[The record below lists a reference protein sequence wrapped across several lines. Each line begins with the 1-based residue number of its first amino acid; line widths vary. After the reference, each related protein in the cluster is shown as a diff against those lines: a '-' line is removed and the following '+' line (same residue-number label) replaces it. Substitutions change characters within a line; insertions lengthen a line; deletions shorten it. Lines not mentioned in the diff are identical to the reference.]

1 MNKKLLFSIV
11 VPVYGA
17 EKYLNRC
24 VRSIQNQTYQNIEII
39 LVDDGSPD
47 ECPAMCDAFA
57 QNDSRIQVLHKA
69 NGGQGS
75 ARKAGAIVASGDYVC
90 CVDADDEIAL
100 NYVERMAEVGEQYC
114 PEMIC
119 CGFSWAT
126 EGGRKDRPLKNREG
140 FYSRQDIQKEIFPEL
155 IQTANAEYFSP
166 SIWGKAIKT
175 ELYRKQQLCVDDRL
189 KIGEDG
195 ACTIPCVYH
204 AQSMYILRECMYYYW
219 DNNSSMTRNRKAFA
233 WDGPELIAYHLEKRL
248 DMTQFDFRQQWYR
261 KITHELFTVVSS
273 QFYRAES
280 YRTITA
286 DIRRHL
292 QEPLY
297 QKAIENSQF
306 EGLSGKMARL
316 ALKHRLFVLIW
327 LFNKLKN

>member
-47 ECPAMCDAFA
+47 KCPAMCDAFA

-119 CGFSWAT
+119 CGLSWAS
-126 EGGRKDRPLKNREG
+126 EEGRKDRPLKNRAG
-140 FYSRQDIQKEIFPEL
+140 FYSRQDIQIEIFPEL
-155 IQTANAEYFSP
+155 IQTVNAEYFSP
-166 SIWGKAIKT
+166 SICGKAIKT

-204 AQSMYILRECMYYYW
+204 AQSMYILHECMYYYW
-219 DNNSSMTRNRKAFA
+219 DNSSSMTRNRKAFA
-233 WDGPELIAYHLEKRL
+233 WDGPKLIAEHLQACIAIDE
-248 DMTQFDFRQQWYR
+248 FDFEAQLSR
-261 KITHELFTVVSS
+261 KIVHELFTVVKS
-273 QFYRAES
+273 QFDRDVPYKE
-280 YRTITA
+280 IVA
-286 DIRRHL
+286 DIKEHL
-292 QEPLY
+292 KEPMY
-297 QKAIENSQF
+297 AEAIKTAEFRSVSGELAQFALENEVLWLIKVF
-306 EGLSGKMARL
+306 NM
-316 ALKHRLFVLIW
+316 LK
-327 LFNKLKN
+327 K